1 MLPPHASTT
10 RRAGATYAA
19 QIKGAMAASGSL
31 KQVTEFVATP
41 DGKKAYDAFIA
52 NVQASPMAV
61 YLDELRGIAAGAFP
75 LPTPA

>member
-1 MLPPHASTT
+1 
-10 RRAGATYAA
+10 
-19 QIKGAMAASGSL
+19 MAASGSL